1 MADEKGV
8 ADSVRFMGWQPDL
21 MAFVYRAHVGY
32 DGSHASEHTHNTM
45 PNKLYDYMA
54 FRKPVLVSDCRPM
67 KRVVETY
74 RCGLVFRSQDA
85 EDLAEKVLMLRDP
98 ELRAQMGAN
107 GRRAVE
113 ERYNWGVDGK
123 RLVEVIRRIA

>member
-1 MADEKGV
+1 IRLACVGIV
-8 ADSVRFMGWQPDL
+8 PH
-21 MAFVYRAHVGY
+21 FVNALTQY
-32 DGSHASEHTHNTM
+32 TM

-67 KRVVETY
+67 KRVVESH

-85 EDLAEKVLMLRDP
+85 DDLVEKVLMLRDP
-98 ELRAQMGAN
+98 DLRARMGAN

-113 ERYNWGVDGK
+113 ERYNWDVDGR
-123 RLVEVIRRIA
+123 RLVEVVEQLLFSS